1 MCVALV
7 FAEVRPGLH
16 YAESHEWVK
25 VDGDV
30 GTVGITDHAQ
40 VRRCEPTSCAH
51 PSPSLVFLNGG
62 RPWPLNSALMLTS

>member
-1 MCVALV
+1 VALV

-40 VRRCEPTSCAH
+40 VCRCEPHVPIRPVVPC
-51 PSPSLVFLNGG
+51 LVFLRGG
-62 RPWPLNSALMLTS
+62 HTPRWNFQGRVSRC